1 MKGLVKAG
9 IRLATLNI
17 RSGRAGGLE
26 AALRVLRQGKI
37 DVGVLQETKITD
49 NIHERKG

>member
-1 MKGLVKAG
+1 MRSSGK

-26 AALRVLRQGKI
+26 AALRALRQGNI
-37 DVGVLQETKITD
+37 DVGVLKETKLTD
-49 NIHERKG
+49 GIHARQGEG